1 MVTNRNRT
9 FVVDLCR
16 KILLSDSEIRFAG
29 IANKMGK
36 LIACEFRQDVTP
48 LLSNEEI
55 ESSVIESVL
64 RMRTREDYEL
74 KLGRAMYTF
83 TLYEKVKRASIP
95 LQHEDYALLMTSFE
109 KRATHEDIILKKIFP
124 ILQSN
129 DLIQVS

>member
-1 MVTNRNRT
+1 MVTNGNTT
-9 FVVDLCR
+9 FIVDLCK
-16 KILLSDSEIRFAG
+16 KILLTGNDIRFAG

-36 LIACEFRQDVTP
+36 IIACEFRQDVAP

-55 ESSVIESVL
+55 ESSVIKSVL

-83 TLYEKVKRASIP
+83 TLYERVKRASIP
-95 LQHEDYALLMTSFE
+95 LQHEDYALLMISFE
-109 KRATHEDIILKKIFP
+109 KQATHEDIILKKIFP

-129 DLIQVS
+129 GLIQAS